1 MRRVRRSALLPH
13 PGAAVFALVDDID
26 RYEEF
31 LPWCHGSTVLSRSG
45 DEVTGRI
52 AIRIGGREEVLVT
65 RNRAE
70 GEGGIELTLIE
81 GPFDAFEGRW
91 TFTPLG
97 DGCKVELEVAFQLH
111 GRLLSLA
118 AGPFIDRIADRVV
131 DAFAR
136 RADELLGGASGQ

>member
-1 MRRVRRSALLPH
+1 MRRSALLPH
-13 PGAAVFALVDDID
+13 RSAGVFALVADID

-31 LPWCHGSTVLSRSG
+31 LPWCHGSTVVSRTG

-52 AIRIGGREEVLVT
+52 VIRIGGREEVLVT
-65 RNRAE
+65 RNRAADE
-70 GEGGIELTLIE
+70 RDIRLTLVE

-91 TFTPLG
+91 SFTPLG
-97 DGCKVELEVAFQLH
+97 DGCKVELEVAFELH

-136 RADELLGGASGQ
+136 RADELLGGAAGQ